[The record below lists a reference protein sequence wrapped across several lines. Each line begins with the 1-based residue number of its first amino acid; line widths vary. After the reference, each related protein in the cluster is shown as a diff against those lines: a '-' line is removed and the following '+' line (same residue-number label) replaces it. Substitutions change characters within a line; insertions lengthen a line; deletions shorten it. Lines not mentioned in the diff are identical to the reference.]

1 MSVNFECTIT
11 PALIHYYNS
20 TLISMEMNSVAVT
33 ESGAAFIC
41 AESTYIQTDEEK
53 YSIFFYLKKPFRW
66 GSLLRWIVPKSIQ
79 TCSPHTETDIKCV
92 RPPFCFNEKHLQIQ
106 CKWKSI
112 LISNTRNNKD
122 HLKALESLHKSKVWE
137 IWLNSNG
144 LCIWKCQGNI
154 FPLYVLFLQVTLLHL

>member
-1 MSVNFECTIT
+1 M
-11 PALIHYYNS
+11 YNHTS
-20 TLISMEMNSVAVT
+20 FNTLLQLY
-33 ESGAAFIC
+33 
-41 AESTYIQTDEEK
+41 TYIYGNELSGSHRERRCFRLCWIDVRSNRWGK
-53 YSIFFYLKKPFRW
+53 IFYFFSILKKPFRW

-112 LISNTRNNKD
+112 LISNTSNNKD